1 MKTLKYILIL
11 SGIAALL
18 VWSLYGY
25 FLWDLGV
32 RNDRINA
39 LKTETE
45 HYKEHYSEVKGIVD
59 FLEKEKKRLKE
70 TNELFL
76 KRKDSEI
83 VSFITEIEELGS
95 KTGASLKLS
104 GLSKEERGGNV
115 FLNANVE
122 VFGDWQSV
130 TQTVALIELI
140 PYRVSLDEFNLRREE
155 GNWSSSMSLS
165 VLTKE

>member
-1 MKTLKYILIL
+1 MRTLRYTLIL
-11 SGIAALL
+11 SGILALL
-18 VWSLYGY
+18 VWSLYGF

-45 HYKEHYSEVKGIVD
+45 HYKEHYSEVKGIVS
-59 FLEKEKKRLKE
+59 FLEKEKKRLEE
-70 TNELFL
+70 TNDLFL

-95 KTGASLKLS
+95 KTGASLELF
-104 GLSKEERGGNV
+104 GLSKEERKGNV

-122 VFGDWQSV
+122 ISGDWQSV

-140 PYRVSLDEFNLRREE
+140 PHRISLKEFNLKKEE
-155 GNWSSSMSLS
+155 NSWFSSISLS